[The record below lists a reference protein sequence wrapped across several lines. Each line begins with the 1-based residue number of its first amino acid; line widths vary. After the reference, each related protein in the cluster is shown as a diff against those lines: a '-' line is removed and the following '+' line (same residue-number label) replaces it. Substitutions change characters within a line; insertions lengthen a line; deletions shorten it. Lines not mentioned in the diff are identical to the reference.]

1 MQRLENII
9 IVIVV
14 IAWVWF
20 LVGCESVFHE
30 RQLINYDVAIVELD
44 QSGKKKRTWIPEPKS
59 VYVYTDTDAIIFV
72 DAYTGEKQR
81 IDGSYKFLKNTK

>member
-20 LVGCESVFHE
+20 LVGCESVLHE

-59 VYVYTDTDAIIFV
+59 VYVYTDTDAVIFV